1 MIDLTGCKEVFED
14 YAGSERK
21 TALMYDGH
29 VYMIKAPDPIRQL
42 NNDLS
47 YMNNQFSED
56 IGCRIFKSLN
66 IPTQDTFI
74 AKYTNPEDNK
84 TRIVVACKDFRNKQI
99 GEDLVSAGNINL
111 RNFNSSKIISSSIE
125 DVDYVINK
133 INTIDKEAIKERFWD
148 MFVGDALI
156 ANKDRH
162 MDNWGFITK
171 NYEIVRMA
179 PVYDC
184 GSSLGSLISDEKMKE
199 GLSNPNLFKDLEYNV
214 ASVYSINEKRIFYH
228 EILKNPPEELKKA
241 ILRIVPKINM
251 NIIQNIVNNEEGMSD
266 IRKNYLIKALTL
278 RYENILIPSLTKI
291 MKEKYSSAENIADI
305 IIKDLKAGKSLKS
318 IEKEAFKFIPDT
330 SIVRKRAKYNEAL
343 KLASKDKSVKKILE
357 KQQDYER

>member
-1 MIDLTGCKEVFED
+1 
-14 YAGSERK
+14 
-21 TALMYDGH
+21 
-29 VYMIKAPDPIRQL
+29 
-42 NNDLS
+42 
-47 YMNNQFSED
+47 
-56 IGCRIFKSLN
+56 
-66 IPTQDTFI
+66 
-74 AKYTNPEDNK
+74 
-84 TRIVVACKDFRNKQI
+84 
-99 GEDLVSAGNINL
+99 
-111 RNFNSSKIISSSIE
+111 
-125 DVDYVINK
+125 
-133 INTIDKEAIKERFWD
+133 
-148 MFVGDALI
+148 
-156 ANKDRH
+156 
-162 MDNWGFITK
+162 
-171 NYEIVRMA
+171 
-179 PVYDC
+179 
-184 GSSLGSLISDEKMKE
+184 MKE

-343 KLASKDKSVKKILE
+343 KLASKDKSVKKYSKNSKTTKDKCFNRTSKFTGSIFYFTL
-357 KQQDYER
+357 